1 MKRIFSNTYRVILTL
16 SLFIPA
22 IAFGQ
27 GGSNYSIFGVGDR
40 VYSMGAGYES
50 FGNTQI
56 ANTMATGINIQ
67 NPAAWS
73 FADKTRLQAG
83 FRFNQ
88 IATNNA
94 TISGSQNNG
103 KMDGIGVLF
112 NVDTTKG
119 FSIALGITPYSN
131 VNYAIYTPVSVT
143 LDGSSSLGGITN
155 TSGRGG
161 ITQVFAG
168 ASYKIF
174 DGLRAGA
181 SILGLFG
188 TINTSISTQ
197 IYTTNALSSEI
208 NRRDA
213 VSGGGVSAGFMFEPI
228 RNLTIG
234 VAGAFYSSLDIST
247 AQRSISL
254 GSIRIGDTTAQF
266 TSATPMPST
275 IGLGISYRSGK
286 FLFGTDILLTD
297 FSSFSYREGKSN
309 YTSGQRVT
317 FGISRLGTFAPGTSF
332 GDRINFNMGGG
343 YETLPFTVKNQTIA
357 DIFLT
362 AGMELP
368 ITTDALLGI
377 AFSGGQ
383 RGTTDNGL
391 VKEMFARFTVSVTIN
406 EIWFQPFARE

>member
-1 MKRIFSNTYRVILTL
+1 MKRIFSNTYYVMIALTVVAPT
-16 SLFIPA
+16 IMM
-22 IAFGQ
+22 GQ

-88 IATNNA
+88 IATNDA
-94 TISGSQNNG
+94 TTSSSQNNG

-112 NVDTTKG
+112 NVDTTTG

-131 VNYAIYTPVSVT
+131 VNYAIFTPVT
-143 LDGSSSLGGITN
+143 IALDGASSLGGITN

-174 DGLRAGA
+174 DNLRAGA

-213 VSGGGVSAGFMFEPI
+213 VSGGGVHAGLMFTPAK
-228 RNLTIG
+228 NLTIG
-234 VAGAFYSSLDIST
+234 VAGSFYSSLDIST

-266 TSATPMPST
+266 TSATPMPSS

-286 FLFGTDILLTD
+286 FLFGTDIHFTD
-297 FSSFSYREGKSN
+297 FSSFSYREGKSD
-309 YTSGQRVT
+309 YTSGQRFT
-317 FGISRLGTFAPGTSF
+317 FGISRLGIFAPGTSF
-332 GDRINFNMGGG
+332 GDRINFNIGGG
-343 YETLPFTVKNQTIA
+343 YEILPFTVKNQTIA
-357 DIFLT
+357 DMFLSF
-362 AGMELP
+362 GMDLP
-368 ITTDALLGI
+368 ITTDALLGL
-377 AFSGGQ
+377 ALTGGQ
-383 RGTTDNGL
+383 RGTTNNGL